1 MVRLTHSV
9 GQAFFRGAASLLRCV
24 EKNICLEAVHVNK
37 SCGKA
42 GQGDRD
48 LTSFGHGFFEA
59 ENTESARE

>member
-24 EKNICLEAVHVNK
+24 EKIICLEAVHVNK
-37 SCGKA
+37 SCGKV

-48 LTSFGHGFFEA
+48 LVCFGHGFFEA